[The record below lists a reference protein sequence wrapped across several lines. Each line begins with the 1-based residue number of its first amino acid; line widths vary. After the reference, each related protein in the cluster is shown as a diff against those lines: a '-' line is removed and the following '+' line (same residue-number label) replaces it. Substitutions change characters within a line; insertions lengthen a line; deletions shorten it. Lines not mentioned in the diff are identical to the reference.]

1 MRQEQGGVSRVKRT
15 TWTTWL
21 GTYTDRRGKRHRIPH
36 VLRTNDT
43 DGTTLRGWI
52 VVMLAILLLITIEL
66 VEEFVF

>member
-21 GTYTDRRGKRHRIPH
+21 GTYTERRGTWHRIPY
-36 VLRTNDT
+36 VLRTNST

-52 VVMLAILLLITIEL
+52 VIVLAILLLIAIVL